1 MIKKVLQGLII
12 AYRWTLGLALP
23 PRCRF
28 YPSCSQYAL
37 DALKIHR
44 SDYAVWLIVK
54 RLLKC
59 QPWHAGGIDE
69 VPPRKSSLRK

>member
-1 MIKKVLQGLII
+1 LI
-12 AYRWTLGLALP
+12 LL

-37 DALKIHR
+37 DALKIYP
-44 SDYAVWLIVK
+44 SYSAVWLIVK

-59 QPWHAGGIDE
+59 HPWHSGGMDE
-69 VPPRKSSLRK
+69 VPPRKL

>member
-1 MIKKVLQGLII
+1 MLSKTLRSLVII
-12 AYRWTLGLALP
+12 YRWTIGLLLM

-37 DALKIHR
+37 DALKR
-44 SDYAVWLIVK
+44 YAPPYAIWLIVK

-69 VPPRKSSLRK
+69 VPPRKS